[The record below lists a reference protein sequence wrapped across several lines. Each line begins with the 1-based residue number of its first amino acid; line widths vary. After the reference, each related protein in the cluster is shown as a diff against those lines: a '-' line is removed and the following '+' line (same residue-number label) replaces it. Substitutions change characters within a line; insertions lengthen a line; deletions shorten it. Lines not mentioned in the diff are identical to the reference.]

1 MSEAT
6 QTQAYGSL
14 TRKGAR
20 IVAGQHAKLRKQ
32 RFSEGNTAA
41 WIVIAVERLRNYAKN
56 HPGVFSMEQAR
67 AAFGADLPPIR
78 ELRTWGR
85 VTQLAAAEGVIAR
98 VPKVYIPAA
107 SSNNT
112 PKPAWR
118 RGPNA

>member
-1 MSEAT
+1 MSEAAQST
-6 QTQAYGSL
+6 GPNPL
-14 TRKGAR
+14 TRQGTR
-20 IVAGQHAKLRKQ
+20 ILAVALAKKRRQ
-32 RFSEGNTAA
+32 RVPDANVAA
-41 WIVIAVERLRNYAKN
+41 WVDEAVQRLRAYVLA
-56 HPGVFSMEQAR
+56 HGGMFSMEQAR
-67 AAFGADLPPIR
+67 VAIAADLPPIT

-85 VTQLAAAEGVIAR
+85 VTQIASADGVIAR